1 MPRFVTLLRF
11 TEQGIKEITQTT
23 QRAAKFEAA
32 AKELGATLV
41 TQYWTMG
48 EWDGF
53 FVVEADDE
61 ETVMALMLRLGAQG
75 SVRTSTSRAYAAE
88 EMARVLAKVRPG
100 K

>member
-11 TEQGIKEITQTT
+11 TEQGIKEINQTT

-32 AKELGATLV
+32 AKELRATV
-41 TQYWTMG
+41 VIQCWTMG

-53 FVVEADDE
+53 FVIEADDE

-75 SVRTSTSRAYAAE
+75 AVRTSTSRAYSAE
-88 EMARVLAKVRPG
+88 EMARVLARMQPG